1 MEKIIKIGKQEVRL
15 NNNVAWTMDYRDQ
28 FGKDIVPALM
38 PILASLMEGVSTI
51 ISESGSNE
59 VTMADIAD
67 AVQGRSM
74 DVLLPM
80 FQVEFVDVI
89 INVTWAMAKAADET
103 ILPPKQWVKQFD
115 EFPLDVVG
123 PAIYDLVLKGFVS
136 SKNLKRLKKIGKD
149 LTNLQPKKNP
159 SRSTKSSS
167 QESNEA

>member
-15 NNNVAWTMDYRDQ
+15 NNNVAWTMEYRDQ

-38 PILASLMEGVSTI
+38 PVIASMIEGVSAVVGDAGT
-51 ISESGSNE
+51 
-59 VTMADIAD
+59 TDIKLEDLAT
-67 AVQGRSM
+67 ALQGRTM

-103 ILPPKQWVKQFD
+103 IEPPKRWVRQFD
-115 EFPLDVVG
+115 EFPLDIIGPVV
-123 PAIYDLVLKGFVS
+123 YELVVKGFVS

-149 LTNLQPKKNP
+149 LKALQP
-159 SRSTKSSS
+159 SHSTTSSS
-167 QESNEA
+167 QDSKED

>member
-1 MEKIIKIGKQEVRL
+1 ME
-15 NNNVAWTMDYRDQ
+15 YRDQ

-80 FQVEFVDVI
+80 FQVEFVDTI
-89 INVTWAMAKAADET
+89 INVTWAMAKAADEN
-103 ILPPKQWVKQFD
+103 IEPPKRWVRQFE
-115 EFPLDVVG
+115 EFPLDVVV
-123 PAIYDLVLKGFVS
+123 PAVYELVLKGFVS
-136 SKNLKRLKKIGKD
+136 SKNLKRLKKISASLK
-149 LTNLQPKKNP
+149 NLQP
-159 SRSTKSSS
+159 SHSTTSSS
-167 QESNEA
+167 PDLNED